1 MMISTLEFRTFEF
14 CILSTCVKTSTMFF
28 PHFFYQRKT
37 AFREIFL
44 SDIAVA
50 NSVHVEGSWKTF
62 FPRGTQS
69 IAEES

>member
-1 MMISTLEFRTFEF
+1 MISTLEFRTFEF

-50 NSVHVEGSWKTF
+50 NSVHVEGS
-62 FPRGTQS
+62 
-69 IAEES
+69 